1 MMNLE
6 VLTRSINGILKKKN
20 VITREGYG
28 AGFFWGGVRPKIR
41 NR

>member
-6 VLTRSINGILKKKN
+6 VLTRPITGILKKKN
-20 VITREGYG
+20 LITREGYG
-28 AGFFWGGVRPKIR
+28 AGWRGARPKIR